1 MEGRG
6 FSAQD
11 IKEIQLQYE
20 RQIRLAASI
29 ADWQARTL
37 QQQLD
42 KKPALKGV
50 PDFPEEPGWGKSF
63 RIFRRYCEEAI
74 NHLTD
79 STFIVGGIIKLMLTE
94 EGRNL
99 LARLR
104 EALFNHKT
112 DEKLFAEW

>member
-20 RQIRLAASI
+20 RQIRLAASM
-29 ADWQARTL
+29 ADWQARAL

-50 PDFPEEPGWGKSF
+50 PDFSGSSDVTV
-63 RIFRRYCEEAI
+63 RRQ
-74 NHLTD
+74 
-79 STFIVGGIIKLMLTE
+79 SII
-94 EGRNL
+94 
-99 LARLR
+99 
-104 EALFNHKT
+104 
-112 DEKLFAEW
+112 

>member
-29 ADWQARTL
+29 ADWQARAL

-50 PDFPEEPGWGKSF
+50 PDFPKEPDWWKSAK
-63 RIFRRYCEEAI
+63 ILLRYGREAV
-74 NHLTD
+74 NHL
-79 STFIVGGIIKLMLTE
+79 
-94 EGRNL
+94 N
-99 LARLR
+99 
-104 EALFNHKT
+104 
-112 DEKLFAEW
+112 